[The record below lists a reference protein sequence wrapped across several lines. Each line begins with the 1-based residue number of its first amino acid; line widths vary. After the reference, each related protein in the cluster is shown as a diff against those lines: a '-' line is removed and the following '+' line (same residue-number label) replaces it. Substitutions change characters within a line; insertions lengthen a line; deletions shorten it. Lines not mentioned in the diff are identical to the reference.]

1 MSTHNNNDVI
11 IDVSN
16 LDNTLTTLESNQSNN
31 LQQESTDQQENNN
44 IEYLEV
50 ESNNIAE
57 FQKTELFFTVYR
69 TLESLV
75 QGTEYN
81 ESNWILL
88 LTKVMTLVN
97 EVKDLTKEDK
107 ITFSAELV
115 FHYLE
120 ANSTLTSAM
129 FQEIK
134 ITIFGL
140 IDTMLTKNNSNKKQ
154 HIANKKKK
162 LNKLMKRDTD
172 VVVSPLQITNIL
184 VSRIVTIIKDKK
196 LSVSNLKIEFPSFI
210 LLSITLLDKYKHL
223 TGNEKKNLIIQS
235 LSKVVKDYII
245 DGDLVSFSEEEK
257 TSLEFL
263 LSELPVL
270 IDTLVGVVN
279 GKDDFKFNF
288 DNSQSIIECFT
299 KTFTILSPLLSLCKK

>member
-1 MSTHNNNDVI
+1 MSST
-11 IDVSN
+11 
-16 LDNTLTTLESNQSNN
+16 DNTINIYNENQ
-31 LQQESTDQQENNN
+31 
-44 IEYLEV
+44 EYLEV
-50 ESNNIAE
+50 ESSNKTQE
-57 FQKTELFFTVYR
+57 FQKPELFFKVYR

-75 QGTEYN
+75 QGTEYD

-107 ITFSAELV
+107 VMLTAELV

-120 ANSTLTSAM
+120 ENSTLKPVM
-129 FQEIK
+129 YQEIK

-140 IDTMLTKNNSNKKQ
+140 IETMLAKNSSNKKQ
-154 HIANKKKK
+154 HKTNKKGR

-184 VSRIVTIIKDKK
+184 VSRIVTTIKDKQ
-196 LSVSNLKIEFPSFI
+196 LTASNLKTEFPSFI

-223 TGNEKKNLIIQS
+223 TGNEKKNLIIQA
-235 LSKVVKDYII
+235 LSKVVREHII
-245 DGDLVSFSEEEK
+245 NGNLISLSEEEK

-263 LSELPVL
+263 LSELPTL
-270 IDTLVGVVN
+270 IDTLVGVAN
-279 GKDDFKFNF
+279 GKVDFKFNF
-288 DNSQSIIECFT
+288 DNPESIVRCLIKEFNIV
-299 KTFTILSPLLSLCKK
+299 KPLFLLCKK